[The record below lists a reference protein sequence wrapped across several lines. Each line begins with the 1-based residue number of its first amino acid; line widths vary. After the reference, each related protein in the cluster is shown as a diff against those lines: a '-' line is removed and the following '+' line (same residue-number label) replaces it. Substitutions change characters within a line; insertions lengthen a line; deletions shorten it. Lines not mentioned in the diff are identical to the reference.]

1 MKTIEIDSAVLV
13 YREQQLAIA
22 HRRVNAAAPRDQ
34 TPQMIKNEMAGV
46 DALVELYRASFGA
59 PDDQPGE
66 QQDEP
71 VSVVT
76 PGVK

>member
-22 HRRVNAAAPRDQ
+22 HRRINALARRDQ
-34 TPQMIKNEMAGV
+34 TPQMIAREMQ
-46 DALVELYRASFGA
+46 ALDQRVAAYAASLGQ